1 MPTEKLWPIEAYLAE
16 RVETAIRQAG
26 FTLPEG
32 ARIDVEV
39 PREPEH
45 GDWAT
50 PVALTLAKTARRPP
64 RQVAEALRDAL
75 VQEIERDVVS
85 SIEIAG
91 AGFINFRLAPAW
103 LAENLK
109 RILAS
114 PDGYGSSSVGQ
125 GEKILIEYVS
135 ANPTG
140 PLNVVNARAASFGD
154 ALLRILNAAGYT
166 ADGEFYVNDWGTQ
179 AELFGASVRTRFA
192 ESLGLP
198 APPIPE
204 EGYAGEYVAE
214 AATKLSQEEGKR
226 WLALPEQE
234 QRQEF
239 GQAAIDLMVER
250 QRAQLEG
257 FGVAI
262 KRWYRESE
270 LHRKGMVERALA
282 RLRDRGH
289 VYEKDGALWF
299 RSTQFGDQEDRVVV
313 RSNGVPT
320 YVLPDTAYHDDKFA
334 RGYERLIDIL
344 GPDHHGHIVRM
355 KGVLEALGHDP
366 GRFDV
371 ITLQWVKLLRGGEI
385 VKMSKRSGD
394 FISMEEL
401 VEEVGVDAARFFFLM
416 RRAESPMDF
425 DLELAVKRSEDNPV
439 YYVQYAHARII
450 HVLEY
455 AKSQGVPEPAIAAA
469 RPDLLHEAE
478 TLTLLRGLA
487 AFPSLVAAA
496 ARYRE
501 PHRIPM
507 YLKELAAKFHSFY
520 HVHRVVGPDAA
531 VTAARLLLV
540 RATGVVFRRGLG
552 LLGVSAP
559 ESM

>member
-1 MPTEKLWPIEAYLAE
+1 MPTEKTWPIEAYLAE
-16 RVETAIRQAG
+16 RLEEAIARAG
-26 FTLPEG
+26 LMLPESL
-32 ARIDVEV
+32 RIDVEV

-50 PVALTLAKTARRPP
+50 PVALTLAKAARRPP
-64 RQVAEALRDAL
+64 RKVAEELIGAL
-75 VQEIERDVVS
+75 EIDPAIVS
-85 SIEIAG
+85 GVEIAG

-103 LAENLK
+103 LASSVR
-109 RILAS
+109 RILDDPAS
-114 PDGYGSSSVGQ
+114 YGRSAAGR

-154 ALLRILNAAGYT
+154 ALIRIMNAAGY
-166 ADGEFYVNDWGTQ
+166 AAEGEFYVNDWGLQ

-204 EGYAGEYVAE
+204 EGYGGEYVAE
-214 AATKLSQEEGKR
+214 AAAKLDKEEGKR
-226 WLALPEQE
+226 WLALPEKE
-234 QRQEF
+234 QRQAF
-239 GQAAIDLMVER
+239 GRRAIDLMVER
-250 QRAQLEG
+250 QRAQLES
-257 FGVAI
+257 FGVQM
-262 KRWYRESE
+262 KRWFRESE
-270 LHRKGMVERALA
+270 LHHAGKVEGALA
-282 RLRDRGH
+282 RLRERGH
-289 VYEKDGALWF
+289 VYEKDGAVWF
-299 RSTQFGDQEDRVVV
+299 RSTQFGDQEDRVAV

-320 YVLPDTAYHDDKFA
+320 YILPDAAYHDDKFR
-334 RGYERLIDIL
+334 RGYEHLVDIL
-344 GPDHHGHIVRM
+344 GPDHHGHIVRV
-355 KGVLEALGHDP
+355 KAVIEALGHDP
-366 GRFDV
+366 TRFDV
-371 ITLQWVKLLRGGEI
+371 ITLQWVKLLRGGEV

-416 RRAESPMDF
+416 RRAESPLDF
-425 DLELAVKRSEDNPV
+425 DMELAVKRSEDNPV
-439 YYVQYAHARII
+439 YYVQYAHARIA

-455 AKSQGVPEPAIAAA
+455 ARQQGVPEPTLDSADL
-469 RPDLLHEAE
+469 DLLSEPE

-487 AFPSLVAAA
+487 GFPSLVAASA
-496 ARYRE
+496 KHRE

-520 HVHRVVGPDAA
+520 HQHRVVGPDAA
-531 VTAARLLLV
+531 VTSARLLLT
-540 RATGVVFRRGLG
+540 RATGVVFHRGLD

>member
-1 MPTEKLWPIEAYLAE
+1 MPTEKPWPIEAYLAE
-16 RVETAIRQAG
+16 RLAAAIAMAG

-64 RQVAEALRDAL
+64 RQVAEALRGAL
-75 VQEIERDVVS
+75 EIEPDVVS
-85 SIEIAG
+85 GVEIAG

-103 LAENLK
+103 LAANVR
-109 RILAS
+109 RILQN
-114 PDGYGSSSVGQ
+114 PDVYGSSPAGR
-125 GEKILIEYVS
+125 GEKVLVEYVS

-154 ALLRILNAAGYT
+154 ALIRILNAAGYA
-166 ADGEFYVNDWGTQ
+166 ADGEFYVNDWGLQ

-204 EGYAGEYVAE
+204 EGYGGEYVAE
-214 AATKLSQEEGKR
+214 AASKLDQEEGKR
-226 WLALPEQE
+226 WLALPEKE
-234 QRQEF
+234 QRQAF
-239 GQAAIDLMVER
+239 GRAAIDLMVER
-250 QRAQLEG
+250 QRAQLGG
-257 FGVAI
+257 FGVHM

-270 LHRKGMVERALA
+270 LHRAGKVERALA
-282 RLRDRGH
+282 RLRERGH
-289 VYEKDGALWF
+289 VYEKDGAVWF
-299 RSTQFGDQEDRVVV
+299 RSTQFGDQEDRVAV

-320 YVLPDTAYHDDKFA
+320 YVLPDAAYHDDKFA
-334 RGYERLIDIL
+334 RGYERLVDIL
-344 GPDHHGHIVRM
+344 GPDHHGHIVRV
-355 KGVLEALGHDP
+355 KGVIEALGHDP
-366 GRFDV
+366 ARFDV
-371 ITLQWVKLLRGGEI
+371 ITLQWVKLLRGGDV

-416 RRAESPMDF
+416 RRAESPLDF

-439 YYVQYAHARII
+439 YYVQYAHARIA
-450 HVLEY
+450 HVLDY
-455 AKSQGVPEPAIAAA
+455 ARQQGVPEPGLESA
-469 RPDLLHEAE
+469 RSDLLEEAE

-487 AFPSLVAAA
+487 GFPSLVAAA
-496 ARYRE
+496 ARHRE

-507 YLKELAAKFHSFY
+507 YLNELAAKFHSFY
-520 HVHRVVGPDAA
+520 HHHRVVGPDVQ
-531 VTAARLLLV
+531 VTAARLLLT
-540 RATGVVFRRGLG
+540 RATGVVFRRGLA

>member
-16 RVETAIRQAG
+16 CLQEAIPKAG

-75 VQEIERDVVS
+75 TIEPDVVS
-85 SIEIAG
+85 GVEIAG

-103 LAENLK
+103 LALNLR
-109 RILAS
+109 RILENADTYGTS
-114 PDGYGSSSVGQ
+114 PVGR

-140 PLNVVNARAASFGD
+140 PLNVVNARAASIGD
-154 ALLRILNAAGYT
+154 ALIRILNAAGYE
-166 ADGEFYVNDWGTQ
+166 ARGEFYANDWGLQ
-179 AELFGASVRTRFA
+179 AELFGASIETRFA
-192 ESLGLP
+192 ERLGLE

-204 EGYAGEYVAE
+204 EGYAGAYVAE
-214 AATKLSQEEGKR
+214 VAGTIPEPDGRAWLKLSERERRLRFAAWGIDRMLDRQKKDLERFGARMDR
-226 WLALPEQE
+226 W
-234 QRQEF
+234 F
-239 GQAAIDLMVER
+239 
-250 QRAQLEG
+250 
-257 FGVAI
+257 
-262 KRWYRESE
+262 RESE
-270 LHRKGMVERALA
+270 LHRGGLVEKARA
-282 RLRDRGH
+282 RLGERGLTDTR
-289 VYEKDGALWF
+289 DGALWF
-299 RSTQFGDQEDRVVV
+299 RSTEFGDQEDRVIV
-313 RSNGVPT
+313 RTNGEPT
-320 YVLPDTAYHDDKFA
+320 YFLADAAYHHDKFS
-334 RGYERLIDIL
+334 RGFDRLIDLL
-344 GPDHHGHIVRM
+344 GPDHHGHVQRM
-355 KGVLEALGHDP
+355 QGVIEALGWPRD
-366 GRFDV
+366 RFEV
-371 ITLQWVKLLRGGEI
+371 ILIQWVRLLRGGEP
-385 VKMSKRSGD
+385 VKMSKRAGEFVTLED
-394 FISMEEL
+394 L
-401 VEEVGVDAARFFFLM
+401 VQEVGVDAARFFFLM
-416 RRAESPMDF
+416 RRAESPLDF

-439 YYVQYAHARII
+439 YYVQYAHARIA
-450 HVLEY
+450 HVLDY
-455 AKSQGVPEPAIAAA
+455 AREQGVPEPGLTSA

-487 AFPSLVAAA
+487 GFPSLVAAA
-496 ARYRE
+496 AKHRE

-520 HVHRVVGPDAA
+520 HQHRVVGPDAA
-531 VTAARLLLV
+531 VTAARLLLT
-540 RATGVVFRRGLG
+540 RATGIVFRRGLG

>member
-1 MPTEKLWPIEAYLAE
+1 MPTEKTWPIEAYLAE
-16 RVETAIRQAG
+16 RLEEAIARAG
-26 FTLPEG
+26 LMLPESL
-32 ARIDVEV
+32 RIDVEV

-50 PVALTLAKTARRPP
+50 PVALTLAKAARRPP
-64 RQVAEALRDAL
+64 RKVAEELIGAL
-75 VQEIERDVVS
+75 EIDPAIVS
-85 SIEIAG
+85 GVEIAG

-103 LAENLK
+103 LASSVR
-109 RILAS
+109 RILDDPAS
-114 PDGYGSSSVGQ
+114 YGRSAAGR

-154 ALLRILNAAGYT
+154 ALIRIMNAAGY
-166 ADGEFYVNDWGTQ
+166 AAEGEFYVNDWGLQ

-204 EGYAGEYVAE
+204 EGYGGEYVAE
-214 AATKLSQEEGKR
+214 AAAKLDKEEGKR
-226 WLALPEQE
+226 WLALPEKE
-234 QRQEF
+234 QRQAF
-239 GQAAIDLMVER
+239 GRRAIDLMVER
-250 QRAQLEG
+250 QRAQLES
-257 FGVAI
+257 FGVQM
-262 KRWYRESE
+262 KRWFRESE
-270 LHRKGMVERALA
+270 LHHAGKVEGALA
-282 RLRDRGH
+282 RLRERGH
-289 VYEKDGALWF
+289 VYEKDGAVWF
-299 RSTQFGDQEDRVVV
+299 RSTQFGDQEDRVAV

-320 YVLPDTAYHDDKFA
+320 YILPDAAYHDDKFR
-334 RGYERLIDIL
+334 RGYEHLVDIL
-344 GPDHHGHIVRM
+344 GPDHHGHIVRV
-355 KGVLEALGHDP
+355 KGVIEALGYDP
-366 GRFDV
+366 TRFDV
-371 ITLQWVKLLRGGEI
+371 ITLQWVKLLRGGEV

-416 RRAESPMDF
+416 RRAESPLDF
-425 DLELAVKRSEDNPV
+425 DMELAVKRSEDNPV
-439 YYVQYAHARII
+439 YYVQYAHARIA

-455 AKSQGVPEPAIAAA
+455 ARQQGVPEPTLDSADL
-469 RPDLLHEAE
+469 DLLSEPE

-487 AFPSLVAAA
+487 GFPSLVAASA
-496 ARYRE
+496 KHRE

-520 HVHRVVGPDAA
+520 HQHRVVGPDAA
-531 VTAARLLLV
+531 VTSARLLLT
-540 RATGVVFRRGLG
+540 RATGVVFHRGLD

>member
-1 MPTEKLWPIEAYLAE
+1 MPTEKPWPIEAYLAE
-16 RVETAIRQAG
+16 RLEEAIARAG

-50 PVALTLAKTARRPP
+50 PVALTLAKTARKPP
-64 RQVAEALRDAL
+64 RQVAEALRKAF
-75 VQEIERDVVS
+75 ETEPDVVGGV
-85 SIEIAG
+85 EIAG
-91 AGFINFRLAPAW
+91 AGFLNFRLAPAW
-103 LAENLK
+103 LAANVR
-109 RILAS
+109 RILAN
-114 PDGYGSSSVGQ
+114 PDSYGSSRVGR
-125 GEKILIEYVS
+125 GEKILVEYVS

-154 ALLRILNAAGYT
+154 ALLRILNAAGYA

-204 EGYAGEYVAE
+204 EGYAGEYVAD
-214 AATKLSQEEGKR
+214 AAAKLDREDAKR
-226 WLALPEQE
+226 WLELPERE
-234 QRQEF
+234 QRLEF
-239 GQAAIDLMVER
+239 GRAAIDLMVER

-270 LHRKGMVERALA
+270 LHRSGQVERALA

-299 RSTQFGDQEDRVVV
+299 RATQFGDQEDRVVV

-344 GPDHHGHIVRM
+344 GPDHHGHIVRI
-355 KGVLEALGHDP
+355 KGVIEALGYDP
-366 GRFDV
+366 ARFDV
-371 ITLQWVKLLRGGEI
+371 ITLQWVKLLRGGEV

-439 YYVQYAHARII
+439 YYVQYAHARIA
-450 HVLEY
+450 HVLDY
-455 AKSQGVPEPAIAAA
+455 ARQQGVPEPDPESA
-469 RPDLLHEAE
+469 RPELLHEPE
-478 TLTLLRGLA
+478 TLILLRGLA
-487 AFPSLVAAA
+487 GFPSLVAAA
-496 ARYRE
+496 AKHRE

-520 HVHRVVGPDAA
+520 HQHRVVGSDAA
-531 VTAARLLLV
+531 LTAARLLLT
-540 RATGVVFRRGLG
+540 RATGVVFRRGLH